1 MNTIGTY
8 DLHSHTTFSDGTHD
22 VRLMVR
28 AAEAAQL
35 HVYAITDHLLEGDRL
50 WKGDAPVDALIDA
63 VDAVRGE
70 TSVTL
75 LVGVEGTIY
84 GPDGAVSVDEA
95 LASRLDLVLV
105 DFGFRTARVFADAPA
120 SKKQLI
126 RNALNAVIRA
136 CQHPWVDVIAHP
148 FNLGRCQPAVDLR
161 ELPASG
167 LDEAAAAFAETGTI
181 FEVMTQMHFWFPGM
195 TVADLTAAYADLVA
209 RFAAAGV
216 RFSVGS
222 DAHRT
227 GSVGNLIWPRVVLE
241 RAGVPAS
248 RLIDPMRD
256 LPLRHYRRH
265 GASARS

>member
-1 MNTIGTY
+1 MNVIGTY

-22 VRLMVR
+22 VRMMVR

-35 HVYAITDHLLEGDRL
+35 HVYAITDHLMEGSRL
-50 WKGDAPVDALIDA
+50 WKSDAPIDALLAA
-63 VDAVRGE
+63 VDEAQEE
-70 TSVTL
+70 TAITL
-75 LVGVEGTIY
+75 LVGVEGTIE
-84 GPDGAVSVDEA
+84 GPDGAVSVGRE
-95 LASRLDLVLV
+95 LAARLDLVLV
-105 DFGFRTARVFADAPA
+105 DFGFRTAGVFADAPA
-120 SKKQLI
+120 SKGRLI
-126 RNALNAVIRA
+126 RNALDAVIHA

-181 FEVMTQMHFWFPGM
+181 FEVMTQMYFWFPNM
-195 TVADLTAAYADLVA
+195 TVAALTDAYVDLVA

-248 RLIDPMRD
+248 QLIDPLRD
-256 LPLRHYRRH
+256 LPLRHRH
-265 GASARS
+265 R